1 LGSIRGYNLR
11 KEKLKTIKASVDHM
25 DNSWEEIKNYV
36 NSNDIIERKK
46 INKEII
52 SVSLDCYINYI
63 RAAGFIER
71 IGRGKYKKII
81 NIPNHITSVKI
92 QKIAYDKSYSNY
104 ILRLL
109 RKEKLKKINAN
120 VAGGA

>member
-1 LGSIRGYNLR
+1 M
-11 KEKLKTIKASVDHM
+11 E
-25 DNSWEEIKNYV
+25 NSWNDVKNYI

-46 INKEII
+46 IKKVIS
-52 SVSLDCYINYI
+52 SVSLDCYVNYI
-63 RAAGFIER
+63 RVAGFIER

-81 NIPNHITSVKI
+81 NIPNHITSVMI

-109 RKEKLKKINAN
+109 RKEKLKKIND
-120 VAGGA
+120 VIVQG

>member
-1 LGSIRGYNLR
+1 M
-11 KEKLKTIKASVDHM
+11 E
-25 DNSWEEIKNYV
+25 NSWNDVKNYI

-46 INKEII
+46 IKKVII
-52 SVSLDCYINYI
+52 TVSLDI

-109 RKEKLKKINAN
+109 RKEKLKIINAS
-120 VAGGA
+120 VDQG

>member
-1 LGSIRGYNLR
+1 MIL
-11 KEKLKTIKASVDHM
+11 
-25 DNSWEEIKNYV
+25 
-36 NSNDIIERKK
+36 SNEKK
-46 INKEII
+46 IKKVII
-52 SVSLDCYINYI
+52 TVSLDCYINYI

-104 ILRLL
+104 IV
-109 RKEKLKKINAN
+109 K
-120 VAGGA
+120 